1 VARDNAAARRADG
14 RRGLSSY
21 GHVALSRGAFLR
33 RNAFAYALLAL
44 AAVVTETAVQNAVK
58 SHALAFDFHHDF
70 WVAGTLVRHGLSPF
84 HWTLADIAAL
94 KSFPYP
100 AFTAVLFV
108 PFSLIPRGV
117 GDPVFAGLCLVS
129 CLTALWVLRVRDWRA
144 YVVLAL
150 WAPFISGWE
159 AGNLTLPLVLGSAA
173 VWRYRDHSSAAGA
186 VAGALVAI
194 KPTVWPLLLFLLF
207 SRRYRAAAIAV
218 LTSLVLSL
226 IAWSTVGFSQIAV
239 WWHLIGFQ
247 TALMYRD
254 GYGLLAVASHLGM
267 SRASGELIQYAVVGA
282 VALLCAVLSW
292 THRERGAFVAAVMLM
307 LISSP
312 LVDSHYFTLLVIP
325 IAIYRPRL
333 SAAFFIP
340 FAFWFCPALHVTG
353 AEALVAWGTVACLV
367 AWLLAESAARPPA
380 WFPGRWTSAAARS
393 GRTGVRVPP
402 QAAASR
408 GRG

>member
-1 VARDNAAARRADG
+1 M
-14 RRGLSSY
+14 GLSSY
-21 GHVALSRGAFLR
+21 GRVAVSRGAFVR

-44 AAVVTETAVQNAVK
+44 AAVITETAVQDAVK

-84 HWTLADIAAL
+84 RWTRADIAAL

-100 AFTAVLFV
+100 AFTAILFV

-150 WAPFISGWE
+150 WGPFISGWE
-159 AGNLTLPLVLGSAA
+159 AGNLTLPLVLGCAA
-173 VWRYRDHSSAAGA
+173 VWRYRDYPSAAGA
-186 VAGALVAI
+186 LAGALVAI
-194 KPTVWPLLLFLLF
+194 KPTVWPLVLFLLF
-207 SRRYRAAAIAV
+207 SRRDRAAAIAV

-226 IAWSTVGFSQIAV
+226 IAWSIVGFSQIAV
-239 WWHLIGFQ
+239 WWHLIGLQ
-247 TALMYRD
+247 TNLMYRD
-254 GYGLLAVASHLGM
+254 GYGLVALASHLGM
-267 SRASGELIQYAVVGA
+267 SRGSGELIQYAVA
-282 VALLCAVLSW
+282 AALASLCAALSW
-292 THRERGAFVAAVMLM
+292 KRRERGAFLAAVLLM

-325 IAIYRPRL
+325 IAMYTPRL
-333 SAAFFIP
+333 TAAFFIP

-353 AEALVAWGTVACLV
+353 AEALIAWVTVAFLV
-367 AWLLAESAARPPA
+367 AWLLAHSSPRTPTWRVAAHAPKQAPA
-380 WFPGRWTSAAARS
+380 SCGAPVKSVTRLQCPSHRRS
-393 GRTGVRVPP
+393 
-402 QAAASR
+402 
-408 GRG
+408 